1 MVIFHSYVKLPEGS
15 GRIALILMTRD
26 GLLGALK
33 KYSKPLSPVLL
44 ANINTYLGI
53 GQNPAANSPWAD
65 VADFCYL
72 SNTI

>member
-33 KYSKPLSPVLL
+33 KIL
-44 ANINTYLGI
+44 
-53 GQNPAANSPWAD
+53 Q
-65 VADFCYL
+65 
-72 SNTI
+72 TIVTSFAG